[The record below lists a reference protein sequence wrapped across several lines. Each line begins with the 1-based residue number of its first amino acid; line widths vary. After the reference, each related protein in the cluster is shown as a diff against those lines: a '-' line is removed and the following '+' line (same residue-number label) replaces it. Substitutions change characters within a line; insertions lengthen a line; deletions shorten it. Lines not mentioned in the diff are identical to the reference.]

1 MHSQTIN
8 DSPSGKL
15 LTPDESKFSS
25 LRENDS
31 EIGVKH
37 DMVET
42 VTSAGV
48 KMLACDCNVPI
59 NVPVGSPLL
68 VILVMP
74 LVNGGNVTGCD
85 EN

>member
-1 MHSQTIN
+1 MKY
-8 DSPSGKL
+8 SPSGKL

-37 DMVET
+37 DIVEI

-48 KMLACDCNVPI
+48 RMFAVDCNVPI
-59 NVPVGSPLL
+59 NVCSPLFVWL
-68 VILVMP
+68 LML
-74 LVNGGNVTGCD
+74 LVNGGIDVGCD
-85 EN
+85 AI